1 MLILHVSDL
10 HITAHGE
17 TLETV
22 WNGPKPVLPDGRFD
36 FVIVS
41 GDLSQRASEAEYR
54 DLVDFARDHLV
65 RLLKVKQR
73 ERVIFVPGN
82 HDVNWESPIGTDAPF
97 HEHVATEK
105 ISDARRFLAGA
116 PARARPRGR
125 KARDRS

>member
-22 WNGPKPVLPDGRFD
+22 WNGPSSVLPDGRFD

-54 DLVDFARDHLV
+54 DLVDFSRDHLV
-65 RLLKVKQR
+65 RLLKVTPERSRKSIKQ
-73 ERVIFVPGN
+73 
-82 HDVNWESPIGTDAPF
+82 T
-97 HEHVATEK
+97 
-105 ISDARRFLAGA
+105 
-116 PARARPRGR
+116 RGR
-125 KARDRS
+125 RANPPSHRVANLSRRPHK